1 MKQATKP
8 RGDSS
13 LFVPG
18 VGRREFVRQV
28 GTFAAAA
35 AALNPMRARAQRADS
50 SSSKKKGPIML
61 AELNH
66 ALFASRVGATFEATI
81 NPAFTVTLELVEATL
96 LPVQPNRPAALGARA
111 PFSLVFRAPRG
122 TDIPQRTY
130 ELRHPEIG
138 AFGIFLV
145 PIGPDETGPRYE
157 AVFN

>member
-35 AALNPMRARAQRADS
+35 AALNPIRAQAQRVE
-50 SSSKKKGPIML
+50 SSKKKGRIML
-61 AELNH
+61 PELNH
-66 ALFASRVGATFEATI
+66 ALFAARVGAAFEATI
-81 NPAFTVTLELVEATL
+81 HPAFTVTLELVEATL
-96 LPVQPNRPAALGARA
+96 LPAQPNRPAALGARA

-130 ELRHPEIG
+130 ELRHSELG
-138 AFGIFLV
+138 TFQIFLV